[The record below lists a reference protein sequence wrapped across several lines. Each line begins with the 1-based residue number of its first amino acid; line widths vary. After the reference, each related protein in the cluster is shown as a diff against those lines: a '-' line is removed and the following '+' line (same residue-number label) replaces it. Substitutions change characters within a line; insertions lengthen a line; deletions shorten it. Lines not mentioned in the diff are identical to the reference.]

1 MFAGAFGNS
10 GQVCAAIKRVYVHE
24 NDHDALVEHLSAEA
38 KQVIVG
44 NGMNPTTT
52 HGPLNNQ
59 AQLDIVRMY
68 VDDARSRGANV
79 VVGGYQVG
87 HPNGYGYAPTIVT
100 NIDSTY
106 KLVRE
111 EQFGPAL
118 PIIKYKTLADA
129 VEQAVSC
136 YLLFVC
142 LFFWLF
148 VVVVCSRFVFL
159 FSCCICVDEK
169 LTFFF
174 VFLLCFNPFRTQNDS
189 SVGLGGSV
197 WGHDTKEAS
206 KIASMLQSGTAWVNQ
221 HKVMTPNTVSDI
233 VLVVCFFLLSSISHS
248 ILLFKFKKNI

>member
-1 MFAGAFGNS
+1 MTYSNSFFFFNDATGTDTKKIASKLFAGAFGNS

-24 NDHDALVEHLSAEA
+24 NDHDALVEHLSKEA

-68 VDDARSRGANV
+68 VDDARSRGANI

-100 NIDSTY
+100 NVDSTY

-136 YLLFVC
+136 FLLLYFRSH
-142 LFFWLF
+142 
-148 VVVVCSRFVFL
+148 VVF
-159 FSCCICVDEK
+159 CVDEK
-169 LTFFF
+169 
-174 VFLLCFNPFRTQNDS
+174 
-189 SVGLGGSV
+189 
-197 WGHDTKEAS
+197 
-206 KIASMLQSGTAWVNQ
+206 
-221 HKVMTPNTVSDI
+221 
-233 VLVVCFFLLSSISHS
+233 
-248 ILLFKFKKNI
+248 